1 MTTIDLST
9 FDDDGFVLHFGG
21 RTHEVDAL
29 TFGNALV
36 SIAEVVRAI
45 NQEVNPGF
53 ALEIAID
60 AVGPGSFRA
69 RLKTAKKTLKNLF
82 SGSVPRDI
90 IIGILSTLLWEKVIS
105 PDTPP
110 QITISDDS
118 VIIQHGND
126 RIIVPREAYDA
137 KRKVEASPA
146 VNRHIAR
153 AMEVMEN
160 DPSVESFGIATGL
173 RDPEPLL
180 EFPRSTFPVIRQNA
194 MPRPEEGSRYE
205 DKNVVVSVHKAVFER
220 SARKWE
226 FIWNGFKISA
236 PILDQTFFDRLEA
249 RKVAIKQGDAFRA
262 VLRIHQ
268 TYDKMS
274 GNWINDRYEIM
285 TVGDLISRRP
295 DQLSADFSDD

>member
-1 MTTIDLST
+1 MNTIDLST

-36 SIAEVVRAI
+36 SIAEAIRAI

-82 SGSVPRDI
+82 SGNIPRDI

-105 PDTPP
+105 PDEPP
-110 QITISDDS
+110 QIIINDDS
-118 VIIQHGND
+118 VIIEHGSD
-126 RIIVPREAYDA
+126 RIIVPREAYEA
-137 KRKVEASPA
+137 KTRIQASPT

-160 DPSVESFGIATGL
+160 DPSVESFGIARGL
-173 RDPEPLL
+173 RDPEPVI

-194 MPRPEEGSRYE
+194 LPRPEEGTRYV
-205 DKNVVVSVHKAVFER
+205 DQDVVISVHKAVFER

-249 RKVAIKQGDAFRA
+249 RQIAIKQGDAFKA
-262 VLRIHQ
+262 TLRVHQ
-268 TYDKMS
+268 AFDKMT
-274 GNWINDRYEIM
+274 GNWLNEKYEVVS
-285 TVGDLISRRP
+285 VGDLIVRRP
-295 DQLSADFSDD
+295 DQITADFSGG

>member
-1 MTTIDLST
+1 MTTIDLSE
-9 FDDDGFVLHFGG
+9 FNDDGFVLHFGG

-36 SIAEVVRAI
+36 SIAEAVRAI

-82 SGSVPRDI
+82 SLDIRRDVI
-90 IIGILSTLLWEKVIS
+90 IPILCALLYDKVIN
-105 PDTPP
+105 PDQPP
-110 QITISDDS
+110 QITINDDS
-118 VIIQHGND
+118 VIIQHGDD

-137 KRKVEASPA
+137 KKKVEASPA
-146 VNRHIAR
+146 VNRHIAK

-173 RDPEPLL
+173 RDHEPLV
-180 EFPRSTFPVIRQNA
+180 EFPRSMFAVIRQNA
-194 MPRPEEGSRYE
+194 SPRPEEGNRHE
-205 DKNVVVSVHKAVFER
+205 DKDVVVSVHKAVFER

-226 FIWNGFKISA
+226 FIWNGFRISA

-249 RKVAIKQGDAFRA
+249 RTVAIKQGDAFKA

-274 GNWINDRYEIM
+274 GNWINERYEII

-295 DQLSADFSDD
+295 DQLSVDFSNG